1 MNSKWLKYALGA
13 VVLVLLAAQAV
24 QPDRTNPPA
33 DPSASFVAVAKPSQ
47 HMASITNRACMDC
60 HSNETKWPWYS
71 KVSPVSWLVAKDVKA
86 GRAHLNLSE
95 WRLLGEEMSKIR
107 QTEMCEDMKKGDMP
121 LPQYVL
127 LHPEAKVSSAEASAA
142 CASLN

>member
-1 MNSKWLKYALGA
+1 
-13 VVLVLLAAQAV
+13 
-24 QPDRTNPPA
+24 
-33 DPSASFVAVAKPSQ
+33 
-47 HMASITNRACMDC
+47 MDC

-95 WRLLGEEMSKIR
+95 WRLLSDEMSKIR
-107 QTEMCEDMKKGDMP
+107 QLEMCEVMKKGDMP

-127 LHPEAKVSSAEASAA
+127 LHPDAKVTSAESVAA
-142 CASLN
+142 CAALN